1 MASTDGA
8 GRGAR
13 PWWERGRRAPVVLL
27 VIGSVVLSRCP
38 PAAGHA
44 FGVLVVAGSAGAEAD
59 RRDGFLLAVQQ
70 SPDVSHPPGEEGGDH
85 LGGLDVN
92 VSVFD
97 DDQGEAGGR
106 VRSAIAGGTGIVVAL
121 STSSLGAVA
130 AETVGSDALLVI
142 ATGAASD
149 VERPSLVVLPRPT
162 ATVPAPR
169 LDRFGADFLAA
180 YGRAPTST
188 AVAGYD
194 AALLIGRAVE
204 ELGEGVNA
212 SSDLRLITQRAAG
225 TLLASDLA
233 VGRPAGLPPRAGSS
247 PLPKDVLVLLG
258 IGAVTALGAGLL
270 IRQRRRR
277 PTT

>member
-1 MASTDGA
+1 M
-8 GRGAR
+8 
-13 PWWERGRRAPVVLL
+13 VLL

-85 LGGLDVN
+85 LGGLDVD
-92 VSVFD
+92 VSVVD
-97 DDQGEAGGR
+97 DDQGEAGAR
-106 VRSAIAGGTGIVVAL
+106 ARSAIAGGTGIVVAL

-130 AETVGSDALLVI
+130 AETAGSSALLVI
-142 ATGAASD
+142 ATGAAPAAAG
-149 VERPSLVVLPRPT
+149 PSLVVRPRSTEP
-162 ATVPAPR
+162 VPRPR
-169 LDRFGADFLAA
+169 LDRFEADFLAA
-180 YGRAPTST
+180 YGRPPTST

-194 AALLIGRAVE
+194 AALLIGQAVE

-212 SSDLRLITQRAAG
+212 SSDLRLITQSATD
-225 TLLASDLA
+225 TLVASDLA
-233 VGRPAGLPPRAGSS
+233 VGRPARLPPRTGSS
-247 PLPKDVLVLLG
+247 DLPKDVLVVLG
-258 IGAVTALGAGLL
+258 IGAVAVLGAGLL

>member
-1 MASTDGA
+1 
-8 GRGAR
+8 
-13 PWWERGRRAPVVLL
+13 VVLL

-85 LGGLDVN
+85 LGGLDVD
-92 VSVFD
+92 VSVVD

-106 VRSAIAGGTGIVVAL
+106 ARSAIAGGTGIVVAL
-121 STSSLGAVA
+121 STSSLGSVA
-130 AETVGSDALLVI
+130 AETAGSGALLVI
-142 ATGAASD
+142 ATGGASAA
-149 VERPSLVVLPRPT
+149 EGPTLVVRPRPT
-162 ATVPAPR
+162 EPVSGPR
-169 LDRFGADFLAA
+169 LDRFEADFLAA
-180 YGRAPTST
+180 YGRPPTST

-212 SSDLRLITQRAAG
+212 SSDLRLITQSATD

-233 VGRPAGLPPRAGSS
+233 VGRPAGLPPRPGSS

-258 IGAVTALGAGLL
+258 IGAVTVLGAGLL